1 MACGVTQDGLAFYL
15 LQTGQQA
22 SLDVITTGATTRA
35 TARVDGGKITEFI
48 IQEPE
53 VVMDKPTNMT
63 IIDNNNTKDISYN
76 IRMANGTVGQVEFTN
91 RGTGY
96 TPNIGVTVDGDGYAD
111 LTKTGDKLIVK
122 ELSREWTCDNLYITG
137 INDIHYA
144 VQSQQ
149 T

>member
-1 MACGVTQDGLAFYL
+1 MWCNTRWFACLS

-48 IQEPE
+48 IQEPGSGYGQT
-53 VVMDKPTNMT
+53 PTMT

-96 TPNIGVTVDGDGYAD
+96 NSTLV
-111 LTKTGDKLIVK
+111 
-122 ELSREWTCDNLYITG
+122 
-137 INDIHYA
+137 
-144 VQSQQ
+144 
-149 T
+149 